1 MGGFRLC
8 GEKSARALAALMTAC
23 QFPRM
28 AATAK
33 PKKKYKKKPTQKS
46 KKKLAKKSKPLSH
59 DVPVGD
65 ELYALRG
72 GEVAIELPAQF
83 DASLYYI
90 GRVRTPWKRREEC
103 PKNARE
109 SDAVC
114 TVELDPR
121 WAEGL
126 SGLESVSHVL
136 LLYWMDQARRDLV
149 RQKPR
154 HYTERHGTF
163 ALRSPARPNPVAV
176 SVARLI
182 GIDGNKLSVI
192 GIDCVDN
199 TPLIDIKPYFAST
212 DSVPDARVGWHAGR
226 KG

>member
-33 PKKKYKKKPTQKS
+33 PKKKSKKDS
-46 KKKLAKKSKPLSH
+46 KKKLAKKSKLLSH

-65 ELYALRG
+65 ELYGLRG

-90 GRVRTPWKRREEC
+90 GRVRTPWKRREDC
-103 PKNARE
+103 PKNPRE

-126 SGLESVSHVL
+126 TGLETVSHVL
-136 LLYWMDQARRDLV
+136 LLYWMDKARRDLLV
-149 RQKPR
+149 QSPR
-154 HYTERHGTF
+154 HYAERRGTF
-163 ALRSPARPNPVAV
+163 ALRSPARPNPIAAA
-176 SVARLI
+176 VARLLR
-182 GIDGNKLSVI
+182 IDGGTLSVV
-192 GIDCVDN
+192 GVDCLDD
-199 TPLIDIKPYFAST
+199 TPLIDIK
-212 DSVPDARVGWHAGR
+212 
-226 KG
+226 

>member
-1 MGGFRLC
+1 MGGFRPR
-8 GEKSARALAALMTAC
+8 GGKSTPALAATMAAW

-33 PKKKYKKKPTQKS
+33 PKKRAKQKS
-46 KKKLAKKSKPLSH
+46 KKKRAKKSRPLSH
-59 DVPVGD
+59 DIPAG
-65 ELYALRG
+65 EEFYALRG
-72 GEVAIELPAQF
+72 GEVAVELPAQF
-83 DASLYYI
+83 DAALYYI
-90 GRVRTPWKRREEC
+90 GRIRTPWKRRDEC
-103 PKNARE
+103 PKNARQ

-182 GIDGNKLSVI
+182 GIDGNTLSVI
-192 GIDCVDN
+192 GLDCVDN

-226 KG
+226 ER